1 MTRFTEEKAIAEG
14 FLDEMF
20 EAERL
25 GDFQAWSKQWDK
37 EDLCGLNEEI
47 FHNDLKQMNKK
58 LGDYKNREYLG
69 VVESVINENNS
80 DTTSRRLKFVW
91 RVNYKKNEA
100 LQVVGLKQ
108 INGHW
113 QPYRNSCDL

>member
-1 MTRFTEEKAIAEG
+1 MTRFAEEKAIADN

-25 GDFQAWSKQWDK
+25 GDFDAWSKHWDK

-58 LGDYKNREYLG
+58 LGDYKDREYLG
-69 VVESVINENNS
+69 VIESIINEDNS

-91 RVNYKKNEA
+91 RVNYEKNEA
-100 LQVVGLKQ
+100 LQVVGIKQ
-108 INGHW
+108 TNGHW